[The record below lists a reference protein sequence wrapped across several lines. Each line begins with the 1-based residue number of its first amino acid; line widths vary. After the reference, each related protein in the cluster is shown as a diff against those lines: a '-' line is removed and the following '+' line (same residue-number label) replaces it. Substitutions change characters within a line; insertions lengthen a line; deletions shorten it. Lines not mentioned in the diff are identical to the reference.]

1 MHVGFNFVL
10 GPIKFLYKTGIN
22 RKHIMKPLFLAITL
36 LCLTSPA
43 FADMQVSH
51 VHAFETSEGM
61 KNGAVLLTLNNT
73 GKEDDKLISAATPA
87 ATETE
92 IHEMSE
98 TDGIMKM
105 REIGAVAVKA
115 GEEVA
120 FTPGGYHI
128 MLLGLKEPLK
138 AGDAR
143 PITLKF
149 LKAGEVKTT
158 FEVTSRAAKKEAD
171 HSAHHGHH

>member
-1 MHVGFNFVL
+1 
-10 GPIKFLYKTGIN
+10 
-22 RKHIMKPLFLAITL
+22 MKSLLLAAALIFF
-36 LCLTSPA
+36 SAPA
-43 FADMQVSH
+43 FADMQVSN

-87 ATETE
+87 ATDTE

-98 TDGIMKM
+98 TNGVMKM
-105 REIGAVAVKA
+105 REVGAVAVKA
-115 GEEVA
+115 GEEIA
-120 FTPGGYHI
+120 FTPSGYHV

-149 LKAGEVKTT
+149 LRAGEVKTT
-158 FEVTSRAAKKEAD
+158 FEVVSRSAKKEAD
-171 HSAHHGHH
+171 HSAHH

>member
-1 MHVGFNFVL
+1 
-10 GPIKFLYKTGIN
+10 
-22 RKHIMKPLFLAITL
+22 MKSLLLTAAL
-36 LCLTSPA
+36 LCFATPA
-43 FADMQVSH
+43 FADMQVSN

-61 KNGAVLLTLNNT
+61 KNGAVLLTLKNT

-98 TDGIMKM
+98 TNGVMKM
-105 REIGAVAVKA
+105 REVGAVAVKA
-115 GEEVA
+115 GEEID
-120 FTPGGYHI
+120 FTLDGYHV

-149 LKAGEVKTT
+149 LRAGEVKTT
-158 FEVTSRAAKKEAD
+158 FEVLSRSAKKEAD